1 MMNSTFDEALE
12 RLRGTGSEVAGGV
25 APNHGPMAAEAL
37 VAPGCDDV
45 VVAWADRYR
54 RQLDAMPLPRS
65 PVTAQNWAQALG
77 AIDRFGDWVAF
88 FRAQLAEA
96 PWRVVFGEWIGRL
109 LPATPS
115 AGAHGLIRTA
125 HALRALAD
133 AETALRVE
141 ELGVALAYWAAY
153 YRTLPGTPRFAGTL
167 ALGDALLRIPLFLS
181 GQARPGMPREVY
193 LRVMQAHGAEFS
205 EAVDA
210 AAEPASVEDALSS
223 LTEAGAH
230 LYLANA
236 SRQPLVLLHTVT
248 APAALRLVLPHLP
261 AGLQKTGLAYVWQN
275 VAATAAAYGDERPPE
290 RDEWPPQEPSAV
302 IERSIATDDPHAL
315 KFAEASIR
323 EHRLNPH
330 PAYLAAAADWASRL
344 HRARHWSR
352 AERDA
357 AGLEFR

>member
-1 MMNSTFDEALE
+1 MNSTFDEALE
-12 RLRGTGSEVAGGV
+12 RLRGTGSEVAGGP

-37 VAPGCDDV
+37 AALGCDDV
-45 VVAWADRYR
+45 VVGWADRYR
-54 RQLDAMPLPRS
+54 QLLDAIPPSRAA
-65 PVTAQNWAQALG
+65 VTAESWTQALG

-96 PWRVVFGEWIGRL
+96 PWRVVFHEWIGRL

-133 AETALRVE
+133 AETSLRVE

-153 YRTLPGTPRFAGTL
+153 YRKLPGTPRLTGTL
-167 ALGDALLRIPLFLS
+167 DLGDALLRMPLFLS
-181 GQARPGMPREVY
+181 GQARPGMPRQVY

-205 EAVDA
+205 QAVDS
-210 AAEPASVEDALSS
+210 AAEPESVEDALSS
-223 LTEAGAH
+223 LTEAGARM
-230 LYLANA
+230 YLANA
-236 SRQPLVLLHTVT
+236 TRQPLVLLHTVT
-248 APAALRLVLPHLP
+248 APAALSLMLPHLP
-261 AGLQKTGLAYVWQN
+261 AGLHKMALAYVWQN
-275 VAATAAAYGDERPPE
+275 VAATAAAYGDETPTE
-290 RDEWPPQEPSAV
+290 DDDLPPQEPSAV
-302 IERSIATDDPHAL
+302 IERSVATDDPHAL
-315 KFAEASIR
+315 KFAEACIR
-323 EHRLNPH
+323 EHRRNPQ

-344 HRARHWSR
+344 HRARDWSP

>member
-1 MMNSTFDEALE
+1 MNNTFDEALQL
-12 RLRGTGSEVAGGV
+12 LRGTGSEVAGGV

-37 VAPGCDDV
+37 ATLGRDDV

-54 RQLDAMPLPRS
+54 RKLNAMPPSKS
-65 PVTAQNWAQALG
+65 PITTKDWAEALG
-77 AIDRFGDWVAF
+77 AIDRFADWVAF
-88 FRAQLAEA
+88 FRTQVIET
-96 PWRVVFGEWIGRL
+96 PWRAVFREWIGRL

-125 HALRALAD
+125 HALRALTH
-133 AETALRVE
+133 AETSLRVE

-153 YRTLPGTPRFAGTL
+153 YRKLPGIPRLAGTL
-167 ALGDALLRIPLFLS
+167 DLGDALGRVPLFLS

-193 LRVMQAHGAEFS
+193 LRVMQEHGKEFS
-205 EAVDA
+205 AVVDS
-210 AAEPASVEDALSS
+210 AAEPESIEDALSS
-223 LTEAGAH
+223 LTEAGAR

-248 APAALRLVLPHLP
+248 VSAALRLLLPHLP
-261 AGLQKTGLAYVWQN
+261 TELHKTALAYVWQN
-275 VAATAAAYGDERPPE
+275 VAATAAAYGDEKPPE
-290 RDEWPPQEPSAV
+290 RDDWPLQEESLI

-315 KFAEASIR
+315 KFAEACIR
-323 EHRLNPH
+323 EYRLNPQ
-330 PAYLAAAADWASRL
+330 PVYLAAAEDWASRMY
-344 HRARHWSR
+344 RAREWSF

>member
-1 MMNSTFDEALE
+1 MNSTFDEALE
-12 RLRGTGSEVAGGV
+12 RLRGTGSEVAGGP

-37 VAPGCDDV
+37 AALGCDDV

-54 RQLDAMPLPRS
+54 RQLDAIPPSRAA
-65 PVTAQNWAQALG
+65 VTAENWTQALG
-77 AIDRFGDWVAF
+77 AIDRFGDWAAF
-88 FRAQLAEA
+88 FRVQLAEA
-96 PWRVVFGEWIGRL
+96 PWRVVFHEWIGRL

-133 AETALRVE
+133 AETSLRVE

-153 YRTLPGTPRFAGTL
+153 YRKLPGTPRLTGTL
-167 ALGDALLRIPLFLS
+167 DLGDALLRIPLFLS
-181 GQARPGMPREVY
+181 GQARPGMPRQVY

-205 EAVDA
+205 QAVDS
-210 AAEPASVEDALSS
+210 AAEPESVEDALSS
-223 LTEAGAH
+223 LTEAGARM
-230 LYLANA
+230 YLANA
-236 SRQPLVLLHTVT
+236 TRQPLVLLHTVT
-248 APAALRLVLPHLP
+248 APAALSLMLPHLP
-261 AGLQKTGLAYVWQN
+261 AGLHKMALAYVWQN
-275 VAATAAAYGDERPPE
+275 VAATAAEYGDQTPTE
-290 RDEWPPQEPSAV
+290 DDDLAPQEPSAV

-315 KFAEASIR
+315 KFAEACIR
-323 EHRLNPH
+323 EHRRNPH

-344 HRARHWSR
+344 HRARDWSP

>member
-1 MMNSTFDEALE
+1 MNSTFDEALE
-12 RLRGTGSEVAGGV
+12 RLRGTGSQVVGSA

-37 VAPGCDDV
+37 VALGRDDV

-54 RQLDAMPLPRS
+54 RQLDAMPPPSS
-65 PVTAQNWAQALG
+65 PVAARDWAQALG

-96 PWRVVFGEWIGRL
+96 PWRVVFEEWITRL

-115 AGAHGLIRTA
+115 AGGHGLIRTA

-133 AETALRVE
+133 AETALRIE

-153 YRTLPGTPRFAGTL
+153 YRRLPGTPRLAGTL
-167 ALGDALLRIPLFLS
+167 DLGDALRRIPLFLS

-193 LRVMQAHGAEFS
+193 LRVMQAHGREFS
-205 EAVDA
+205 KAVDGA
-210 AAEPASVEDALSS
+210 ADPESVEDALSS
-223 LTEAGAH
+223 LTEVGAR

-236 SRQPLVLLHTVT
+236 SRQPLVMLHTVT
-248 APAALRLVLPHLP
+248 VPAALRLLLPHLP
-261 AGLQKTGLAYVWQN
+261 AGLHKTALAYVWQN

-290 RDEWPPQEPSAV
+290 HDSWPPQEQSAIV
-302 IERSIATDDPHAL
+302 DRSVATDDPHAL
-315 KFAEASIR
+315 KFAEACIR
-323 EHRLNPH
+323 EHRLNPQ
-330 PAYLAAAADWASRL
+330 PVYLAAAADWASRL
-344 HRARHWSR
+344 HQARHWS
-352 AERDA
+352 ASERDA

>member
-1 MMNSTFDEALE
+1 MKAYFDEALE
-12 RLRGTGSEVAGGV
+12 RLRGAGSEVAGGHT
-25 APNHGPMAAEAL
+25 PNHGPMAAEAL
-37 VAPGCDDV
+37 VALGHNDV

-54 RQLDAMPLPRS
+54 RKLDAMPPPSS
-65 PVTAQNWAQALG
+65 PVTAGDWAQAVG
-77 AIDRFGDWVAF
+77 AIDRFGDWVVF
-88 FRAQLAEA
+88 FREQLAEA
-96 PWRVVFGEWIGRL
+96 PWRVVFKEWIGRL
-109 LPATPS
+109 LPATPA

-153 YRTLPGTPRFAGTL
+153 YRTLPGTPRLAGGL
-167 ALGDALLRIPLFLS
+167 DLGDALRRIPLFLG

-205 EAVDA
+205 EAVDGA
-210 AAEPASVEDALSS
+210 ADPESVEDALSS
-223 LTEAGAH
+223 LTEAGAR

-248 APAALRLVLPHLP
+248 VPAALRLLLPHLP
-261 AGLQKTGLAYVWQN
+261 AGLHKTALAYVWQN

-290 RDEWPPQEPSAV
+290 HYNWPPQEESV
-302 IERSIATDDPHAL
+302 IVERSVVTDDPHAL
-315 KFAEASIR
+315 KFAEACIR
-323 EHRLNPH
+323 EHHLNPQ
-330 PAYLAAAADWASRL
+330 PAYLVAAADWASRL
-344 HRARHWSR
+344 HRARNWS
-352 AERDA
+352 ASERDA

>member
-1 MMNSTFDEALE
+1 MNSTFDEALE
-12 RLRGTGSEVAGGV
+12 RLRGTGSEVAGGP

-37 VAPGCDDV
+37 AAMGCDDV

-54 RQLDAMPLPRS
+54 LQLDAIPPSRS
-65 PVTAQNWAQALG
+65 PVTAENWAPALG

-96 PWRVVFGEWIGRL
+96 PWQVVFGEWIGRL

-133 AETALRVE
+133 AETSLRVE

-153 YRTLPGTPRFAGTL
+153 YRKLPGTPRLTGTL
-167 ALGDALLRIPLFLS
+167 DLGDALLRMPLFLS
-181 GQARPGMPREVY
+181 GQARPGMPRQVY

-205 EAVDA
+205 QAVDS
-210 AAEPASVEDALSS
+210 AAEPESVEDALST
-223 LTEAGAH
+223 LTEAGARM
-230 LYLANA
+230 YLANA
-236 SRQPLVLLHTVT
+236 ARQPLVLLHTVT
-248 APAALRLVLPHLP
+248 APAALRLMLPHLP
-261 AGLQKTGLAYVWQN
+261 AGLHKTALAYVWQN
-275 VAATAAAYGDERPPE
+275 VAATAAAYGDQTPSE
-290 RDEWPPQEPSAV
+290 DHDLAPQEPSAI

-315 KFAEASIR
+315 KFAEACIR
-323 EHRLNPH
+323 EHRRNPQ
-330 PAYLAAAADWASRL
+330 PSYLAAAADWASRL
-344 HRARHWSR
+344 HRARRWSA

>member
-1 MMNSTFDEALE
+1 MNSTFDEALE

-37 VAPGCDDV
+37 VALGCDDF

-54 RQLDAMPLPRS
+54 RQLDAMPTPQI
-65 PVTAQNWAQALG
+65 PVTAENWSQALG
-77 AIDRFGDWVAF
+77 ATERFGDWVAF

-96 PWRVVFGEWIGRL
+96 PWQVVFREWIGRL

-115 AGAHGLIRTA
+115 AGGHGLIRTA
-125 HALRALAD
+125 HALRALSD
-133 AETALRVE
+133 AESALRIE
-141 ELGVALAYWAAY
+141 ELGVALGYWAAY
-153 YRTLPGTPRFAGTL
+153 YRTLPGTPRFAGAL
-167 ALGDALLRIPLFLS
+167 ALGDALLQIPLFLS

-193 LRVMQAHGAEFS
+193 LRVMQAHGGEFS
-205 EAVDA
+205 ESVNRAV
-210 AAEPASVEDALSS
+210 EPESVEAALSS
-223 LTEAGAH
+223 LTEVGARV
-230 LYLANA
+230 YLANA
-236 SRQPLVLLHTVT
+236 SSQPLVLLHTVT
-248 APAALRLVLPHLP
+248 APAAFRLLLPHLP

-275 VAATAAAYGDERPPE
+275 AAATTAAYGDEKPRE
-290 RDEWPPQEPSAV
+290 RDEWPPQEPSAI
-302 IERSIATDDPHAL
+302 IESSVATDDPHAL
-315 KFAEASIR
+315 KFAEACIR

>member
-1 MMNSTFDEALE
+1 MNRALDEALE
-12 RLRGTGSEVAGGV
+12 RLRGTGSEVAGSV

-37 VAPGCDDV
+37 VALGCDDV

-54 RQLDAMPLPRS
+54 RQLDAMPPPRS
-65 PVTAQNWAQALG
+65 PVTAENWAQALG
-77 AIDRFGDWVAF
+77 ATERFGDWVAF

-133 AETALRVE
+133 TETVLRVE

-153 YRTLPGTPRFAGTL
+153 YRKLPSTPRLAGPL
-167 ALGDALLRIPLFLS
+167 DLGDALRRIPLFLS
-181 GQARPGMPREVY
+181 GQARPGMPREIY
-193 LRVMQAHGAEFS
+193 LHVIQAHGREFS
-205 EAVDA
+205 EAVDV
-210 AAEPASVEDALSS
+210 AAEPESVEDSLSA
-223 LTEAGAH
+223 LTEAGAR
-230 LYLANA
+230 LYLASA

-261 AGLQKTGLAYVWQN
+261 AALHKTALAYVWQN

-290 RDEWPPQEPSAV
+290 RDAWAPPQESSAI
-302 IERSIATDDPHAL
+302 IEHSIATDDPHAL

-344 HRARHWSR
+344 HRASHWSP
-352 AERDA
+352 
-357 AGLEFR
+357 

>member
-1 MMNSTFDEALE
+1 MNTTFDEALE
-12 RLRGTGSEVAGGV
+12 RLRGTGSEVAGGA

-37 VAPGCDDV
+37 VALGRHDI

-54 RQLDAMPLPRS
+54 RQLDAMPPPSS
-65 PVTAQNWAQALG
+65 PVTARDWAQALG
-77 AIDRFGDWVAF
+77 ATDRFGDWVAF

-96 PWRVVFGEWIGRL
+96 PWRVVFQEWITRL

-153 YRTLPGTPRFAGTL
+153 YRTLPGTPHLAGAL
-167 ALGDALLRIPLFLS
+167 DLGDALRSIPLFLS

-193 LRVMQAHGAEFS
+193 LHVMQAHGGEFS
-205 EAVDA
+205 AAVDG
-210 AAEPASVEDALSS
+210 AAEPESVEDALSS
-223 LTEAGAH
+223 LTEAGAR

-261 AGLQKTGLAYVWQN
+261 AALHRTALAYVWQN
-275 VAATAAAYGDERPPE
+275 VAATAAAYGDEKPSE
-290 RDEWPPQEPSAV
+290 RDNWRPQEQSV
-302 IERSIATDDPHAL
+302 IIERSIATDDPHAL
-315 KFAEASIR
+315 KFAEACIR
-323 EHRLNPH
+323 EHRLSPQ
-330 PAYLAAAADWASRL
+330 PVYLAAAADWASRL
-344 HRARHWSR
+344 HRAMHWSR

>member
-1 MMNSTFDEALE
+1 MNSLFDEALE

-37 VAPGCDDV
+37 VALGRDDV

-54 RQLDAMPLPRS
+54 RKLDAMPPARS
-65 PVTAQNWAQALG
+65 PVTAEGWAQALG
-77 AIDRFGDWVAF
+77 AIDRFADWVAF
-88 FRAQLAEA
+88 FRAQLTDA
-96 PWRVVFGEWIGRL
+96 PWRVVFSEWIGRL
-109 LPATPS
+109 LLAAPS
-115 AGAHGLIRTA
+115 AGGHGLIRTA
-125 HALRALAD
+125 HALRALVD

-153 YRTLPGTPRFAGTL
+153 YRKLPGTPRLVG
-167 ALGDALLRIPLFLS
+167 ALDLDNALRRIPLFLS
-181 GQARPGMPREVY
+181 GQARAGMPREIY

-205 EAVDA
+205 EAVDR
-210 AAEPASVEDALSS
+210 AAEPESVENALSS
-223 LTEAGAH
+223 LTEAGAR

-248 APAALRLVLPHLP
+248 VPAALRLLLPHLS
-261 AGLQKTGLAYVWQN
+261 AELHKTALAYVWQN
-275 VAATAAAYGDERPPE
+275 VAATVAAYGDEKPPE
-290 RDEWPPQEPSAV
+290 RDNWPTEEQSV
-302 IERSIATDDPHAL
+302 IIERSIATDDPHAL
-315 KFAEASIR
+315 KFAEACIR
-323 EHRLNPH
+323 EHRLNPR

-344 HRARHWSR
+344 HRARHWSL